1 MSTVP
6 ILVSIVGL
14 FAARCER
21 DWATWTVIGV
31 LWGLVIAGAWSI
43 GLYFA
48 PAALL
53 LSASGLARADARRTW
68 WNALLIP
75 LWMIEGVSTT
85 AMLFLTVAV
94 AREIFGDVRLVLPG
108 QTREFP
114 TMTGSISFVPEA
126 VTFGAWLFA
135 STSCFLTACRVA
147 RSLWTGRAN
156 RLRPLTIGLIAV
168 LLLTVILGATAWRRA
183 IAELQRGGG
192 GGCSS
197 VNGRTT
203 CTAA

>member
-1 MSTVP
+1 MAIALHLSGPTAAEETSRILGVSTVP

-14 FAARCER
+14 FASRSER
-21 DWATWTVIGV
+21 DWPTWTVIGV

-75 LWMIEGVSTT
+75 LWMIEGVSAT

-94 AREIFGDVRLVLPG
+94 ARDIFGDVRLV
-108 QTREFP
+108 FP
-114 TMTGSISFVPEA
+114 D
-126 VTFGAWLFA
+126 
-135 STSCFLTACRVA
+135 
-147 RSLWTGRAN
+147 
-156 RLRPLTIGLIAV
+156 RL
-168 LLLTVILGATAWRRA
+168 
-183 IAELQRGGG
+183 
-192 GGCSS
+192 
-197 VNGRTT
+197 VNFPR
-203 CTAA
+203 